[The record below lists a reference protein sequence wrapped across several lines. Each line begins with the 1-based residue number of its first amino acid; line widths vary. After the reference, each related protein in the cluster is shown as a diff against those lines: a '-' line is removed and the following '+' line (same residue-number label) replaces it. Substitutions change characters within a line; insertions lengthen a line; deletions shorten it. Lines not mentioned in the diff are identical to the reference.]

1 MIRNPYPGPDHH
13 QKLTTSRG
21 SPLAHAYHVWSTSV
35 TAIVSYPAHRMTE
48 RPITLLCQ
56 PWRSKNF
63 KRFVKQSYVSN
74 FDCSSLSEEFS
85 ALRLIQDG
93 ADLSVYEWISDS
105 ARRRKAN
112 RWRNVWR
119 SNDTG
124 LSRLSASAAQPLS
137 TAHNEAQRDDRPR
150 NPTRTSNLHGA
161 FSNLVIRPGR
171 DKIWSLV
178 CDVAGQLW
186 GGERV
191 CATSCF
197 NDIIS
202 SFSRPLS
209 VTQTIPYTK
218 SRFAALQVWCGR

>member
-1 MIRNPYPGPDHH
+1 
-13 QKLTTSRG
+13 
-21 SPLAHAYHVWSTSV
+21 
-35 TAIVSYPAHRMTE
+35 MTE

-63 KRFVKQSYVSN
+63 KRFAKQSYVSN

-218 SRFAALQVWCGR
+218 SYPYWWIKMYIFRPNQYSLRKRGHVDILFSSPLSIPQLLKSTFVNRCLFQFA